1 MPNTLTAPLFSEER
15 RRELLSRAQTLRSG
29 REKPGRYWKIDL
41 DMLELPDAGEAP
53 AAPAISAVSRPGVI
67 AVDMATAIVEHR
79 DLIAR
84 ALGTFDP
91 GDEKFAAYA
100 AAKNNTGAFVYVAAD
115 ISVDEPIAIEYAGD
129 SALFPYT
136 LIVLERGA
144 RCSIVERIRGD
155 APVCGITHVVAAE
168 NAQADVAAMQ
178 HSGNEAH
185 VLYTRVAK
193 PSKDARV
200 NFAVAELG
208 SALSVGSIHVDAD
221 ATGVD
226 ANIAALFFPTGTQHV
241 DLISTVAHNVG
252 ESQSETIVK
261 SAAAG
266 RGQARFLGNIRIAER
281 AQATEAFLRDDA
293 LLLSRNAHI
302 DSVPALEIAA
312 NEVRAYHGATV
323 GAIDEEQLFYM
334 TSRGIERKDAETMIA
349 LGFFEPAIA
358 RFPTEALREEIRDAL
373 KSKVE

>member
-1 MPNTLTAPLFSEER
+1 MPNTLTAPLFSEPR
-15 RRELLSRAQTLRSG
+15 RRELLERAQTLRSG

-41 DMLELPDAGEAP
+41 ETLELPEGDQTPEAP
-53 AAPAISAVSRPGVI
+53 KISTVSRSGVV
-67 AVDMATAIVEHR
+67 AADMATALAEHR
-79 DLIAR
+79 ETIAR

-91 GDEKFAAYA
+91 GSEKFAAYA
-100 AAKNNTGAFVYVAAD
+100 AAKNNAGAFVYVAAD
-115 ISVDEPIAIEYAGD
+115 ISVDEPVVIDYNAD

-144 RCSIVERIRGD
+144 RCSVVERIRGN
-155 APVCGITHVVAAE
+155 ASVCGITHVVAAE
-168 NAQADVAAMQ
+168 NAQADVASIQ
-178 HSGNEAH
+178 DNGSEAH

-200 NFAVAELG
+200 NFGVAELG
-208 SALSVGSIHVDAD
+208 SALSVGSINVDVD
-221 ATGVD
+221 ATGVE
-226 ANIAALFFPTGTQHV
+226 ANVAALFFPTGTQHV
-241 DLISTVAHNVG
+241 DLISTVAHNAG
-252 ESQSETIVK
+252 ESRSETIVK

-281 AQATEAFLRDDA
+281 AQASEAFLRDDA

-302 DSVPALEIAA
+302 DSIPALEIAA

-373 KSKVE
+373 KSKVA